1 MTRPKNSCEGDNCKC
16 GMDFILTWKYLENKD
31 NRSHNICV
39 SSDKL
44 WFFCLSAIFSFF
56 ESHALFQ

>member
-1 MTRPKNSCEGDNCKC
+1 MTRPNNSCEGDDCKC

-44 WFFCLSAIFSFF
+44 GFFCLSAIF
-56 ESHALFQ
+56 